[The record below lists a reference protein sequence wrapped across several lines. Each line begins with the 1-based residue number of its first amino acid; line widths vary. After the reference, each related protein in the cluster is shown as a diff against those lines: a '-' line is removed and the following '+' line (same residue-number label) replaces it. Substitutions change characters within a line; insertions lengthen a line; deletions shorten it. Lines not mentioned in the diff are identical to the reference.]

1 MPAIKESMVHMP
13 SRQKYEEIRRNGRI
27 SGSKCTQAR
36 RKRKLLATTLTELKA
51 IAAAAKLGESESPKA
66 GIRTPA
72 ASGIRQRL

>member
-1 MPAIKESMVHMP
+1 M
-13 SRQKYEEIRRNGRI
+13 YEEIRRNDRI

-36 RKRKLLATTLTELKA
+36 RKRKLFATTLTELKA
-51 IAAAAKLGESESPKA
+51 IAAAAKLGESESPKV